1 MLDSYRRAFFT
12 GLAALVVLLLVLS
25 LTGLMGG
32 SGTAL
37 LLARAA
43 HVFAAMV
50 WVGLIWFVNV
60 VQLTVLGKADEQARA
75 AVLTWIVPRVAG
87 EFRRAA
93 NITAVTGVI
102 LLAAMGYLTTRPFAD
117 QPWMW
122 AGMVGG
128 LAMVAFVHAKIWPQL
143 QILLDPVIRD
153 QEAKAKARETVR
165 FYARLNLLLALPVT
179 FAMLAAAHG

>member
-1 MLDSYRRAFFT
+1 MLDSYRRAFLT
-12 GLAALVVLLLVLS
+12 GLAGLAVLLLLLA
-25 LTGLMGG
+25 LTGLIGG
-32 SGTAL
+32 SEAAL

-60 VQLTVLGKADEQARA
+60 VQLTVLGKADEQARL
-75 AVLTWIVPRVAG
+75 AVMTWIVPRVAG

-93 NITAVTGVI
+93 NITVVTGVI
-102 LLAAMGYLTTRPFAD
+102 LLAAMGYLTRRPIAD
-117 QPWMW
+117 GPWMW
-122 AGMVGG
+122 VGIAGA
-128 LAMVAFVHAKIWPQL
+128 LAMVAFVHARIWPQL

-153 QEAKAKARETVR
+153 QAAKAAARETVR